1 MPVLFSA
8 PVKSCDL
15 TKQDPAEI
23 KIGNGGDRDRI
34 LEEIMSER
42 GLCSVVHSPHLE
54 LKSCLVRQAGTYKTK
69 TRAEILWLIYPNVPK
84 MGLSFGRVSAAVGLI
99 GHDESQCPGCFSTH
113 IDLKDGEAQ
122 DCM

>member
-8 PVKSCDL
+8 LVKSRDK

-23 KIGNGGDRDRI
+23 KIGNSGDRDRI
-34 LEEIMSER
+34 LEEIIPGK

-54 LKSCLVRQAGTYKTK
+54 LKSCLVRQAGTHKTK
-69 TRAEILWLIYPNVPK
+69 TRAELPWLIHPNVSK
-84 MGLSFGRVSAAVGLI
+84 VGLSFGRVSADVVLI
-99 GHDESQCPGCFSTH
+99 GLDESQCTGHFPTH